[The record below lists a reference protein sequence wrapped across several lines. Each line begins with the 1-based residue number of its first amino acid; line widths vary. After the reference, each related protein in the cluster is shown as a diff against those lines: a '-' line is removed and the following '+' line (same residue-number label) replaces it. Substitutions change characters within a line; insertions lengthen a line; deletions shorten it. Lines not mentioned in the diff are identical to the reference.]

1 MAKRL
6 AGHRGNSARSIW
18 IGLAISLAGFVN
30 DIDTGIIASTIA
42 QDTFKTYMYGLGTN
56 SASVRAG
63 IVSAFGSAGSASS
76 IDKISRRWTLLL
88 GFVVRVVGAVLQ
100 TAAQNPAMMIIP
112 PAALLGLLTIILPY
126 SPCWLD
132 MKERYD
138 EAKAVMYSLPSHR
151 GSDVI
156 EAEFAEMCS
165 QIQLE
170 RNKKT
175 MTNFYNLWTR
185 KYIRRTLLACLTVN
199 MMKLSGS
206 NVIQNYR
213 QKFTV

>member
-1 MAKRL
+1 
-6 AGHRGNSARSIW
+6 
-18 IGLAISLAGFVN
+18 
-30 DIDTGIIASTIA
+30 
-42 QDTFKTYMYGLGTN
+42 
-56 SASVRAG
+56 
-63 IVSAFGSAGSASS
+63 
-76 IDKISRRWTLLL
+76 
-88 GFVVRVVGAVLQ
+88 
-100 TAAQNPAMMIIP
+100 
-112 PAALLGLLTIILPY
+112 
-126 SPCWLD
+126 
-132 MKERYD
+132 
-138 EAKAVMYSLPSHR
+138 MYSLPSHR

-213 QKFTV
+213 SIMYNSNCRFFSTSGCLLTFKGKCKTS